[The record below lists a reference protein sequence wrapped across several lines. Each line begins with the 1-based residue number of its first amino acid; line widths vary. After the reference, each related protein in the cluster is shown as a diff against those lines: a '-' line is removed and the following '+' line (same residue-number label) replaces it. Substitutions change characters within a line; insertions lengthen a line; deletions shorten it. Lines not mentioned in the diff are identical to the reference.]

1 MLPGRKFIAWKVL
14 DLRFDVASVRYRA
27 LMPALGLRE
36 RGYES
41 ILFQK
46 GENLTLVSDL
56 AAAVFV
62 KSFSPTDLQLA
73 QKLRIAGVR
82 IFLDLCDN
90 VFAGGYESDGA
101 RHAFGCFNELA
112 QMANAVVVPTEELG
126 NHLQRTTAA
135 GRIIVIPDQVE
146 TQMAVSEVLRFREI
160 FIDYRRGVVPG
171 RLAHL
176 PEPLL
181 ATMIPAAR
189 GALRFVDRTGAL
201 RSGIRSLLRGRG
213 PTDVSVDREI
223 NSALHDKRRGELE
236 RKRIIWFGNHGAPHS
251 KFGMPSLA
259 GIVDALAAVNDII
272 PIELVVVS
280 NNHPRFKELFAN
292 TPFPSFYREWRIRS
306 IFDHVST
313 ADVCVLP
320 NPKDHF
326 SIGKS
331 PNRALLA
338 LALGVP
344 VVAEFIPSFTALQGC
359 MVFDDWI
366 GGITDYL
373 SRPER
378 AARDVLQ
385 ARAIIRKRFSKQVI
399 AAAWQQLLE
408 PPTEHTPSRS
418 NARRNDRDR
427 NNTGT
432 EEQKS
437 YIALK
442 SAVRDGVSVAMC
454 TYNGEAFLDQQ
465 LDSLLRQINRP
476 AELVICDDGSVDG
489 TVDILERFARHAPFP
504 VRLSLNAKRL
514 GIRANFEQALSLC
527 TGPYIALADQDDVW
541 TEERLA
547 ESLEEMK
554 RIEAIHGR
562 ITPALVHSDMTVVDK
577 DDRVIDSSYFRRR
590 GVRRFHREPLKELIA
605 QNYITGCTTLMNRA
619 LLTLVL
625 PIPEAATLHDWWIGL
640 VAGATGV
647 VHTVDRPLV
656 RYRAHDG
663 NAVGA
668 KKKESLASL
677 LQAAANPERFAA
689 LAQSQ
694 AIERVLSERLPKS
707 NSLAFLKGYH
717 ASLYRGGLKSAIALG
732 REGVRYQNWLLT
744 LIFLGH
750 VALRSFQ
757 ALNCGAK
764 TNKGISQA

>member
-1 MLPGRKFIAWKVL
+1 MLSGSKFIAWKVL

-41 ILFQK
+41 ILLQQ
-46 GENLTLVSDL
+46 GENLTLVSNL

-62 KSFSPTDLQLA
+62 KSFSPADLKLA
-73 QKLRIAGVR
+73 QKLRMAGVR

-90 VFAGGYESDGA
+90 VFVSGYESDGA
-101 RHAFGCFNELA
+101 RRAFGCFNELA
-112 QMANAVVVPTEELG
+112 QVASAVVVPTEELG
-126 NHLQRTTAA
+126 NHLGRTTAA
-135 GRIIVIPDQVE
+135 RRIVVIPDQVE
-146 TQMAVSEVLRFREI
+146 TQTAVSEVLRFREL
-160 FIDYRRGVVPG
+160 FADYRRGVVPR

-176 PEPLL
+176 PEPVL
-181 ATMIPAAR
+181 TKMIPTAR
-189 GALRFVDRTGAL
+189 RALRFVDRTGAL
-201 RSGIRSLLRGRG
+201 RSGIRSLFQRTG
-213 PTDVSVDREI
+213 PTEVSTDREI
-223 NSALHDKRRGELE
+223 ATALPDKRRGELE

-272 PIELVVVS
+272 PLELVVVS
-280 NNHPRFKELFAN
+280 NNHPRFKQLFAN
-292 TPFPSFYREWRIRS
+292 TPFPALYREWQIRS

-320 NPKDHF
+320 NPKDDF

-344 VVAEFIPSFTALQGC
+344 VVADFIPSLSALQGC

-366 GGITDYL
+366 GGISAYL
-373 SRPER
+373 FDPER
-378 AARDVLQ
+378 AARDVLR
-385 ARAIIRKRFSKQVI
+385 ARAIIRRRFGKHAI

-408 PPTEHTPSRS
+408 PATEQTPSRL
-418 NARRNDRDR
+418 NARLNDLDS
-427 NNTGT
+427 NDADTGG
-432 EEQKS
+432 QKPH
-437 YIALK
+437 IASK

-454 TYNGEAFLDQQ
+454 TFNGERFLDQQ
-465 LDSLLRQINRP
+465 LASLLRQTNRP

-527 TGPYIALADQDDVW
+527 TGPYIALADQDDIW
-541 TEERLA
+541 TEGRLA

-554 RIEAIHGR
+554 RIEAIHGQ
-562 ITPALVHSDMTVVDK
+562 ITPTLIHSDMTVVDK
-577 DDRVIDSSYFRRR
+577 GDRIVDGSYFRRR
-590 GVRRFHREPLKELIA
+590 GLRRFHREPLKELIA
-605 QNYITGCTTLMNRA
+605 QNYVTGCTTLMNRA
-619 LLTLVL
+619 LLSLAL
-625 PIPEAATLHDWWIGL
+625 PIPPTAALHDWWIGL
-640 VAGATGV
+640 VAAATGV

-656 RYRAHDG
+656 RYRAHDS

-668 KKKESLASL
+668 KKKESLAFL
-677 LQAAANPERFAA
+677 MEAAANPERLVA

-694 AIERVLSERLPKS
+694 AIERVLSDRLPKS
-707 NSLAFLKGYH
+707 RSLVFLERYH
-717 ASLYRGGLKSAIALG
+717 ALLYQGGLRSAIALG
-732 REGVRYQNWLLT
+732 REGVRYQNWFLT

-750 VALRSFQ
+750 VTLRSFQ
-757 ALNCGAK
+757 AGCGPK
-764 TNKGISQA
+764 TNEGISKA